1 MAPRF
6 KHMFIEEQ
14 DYSFQAKD
22 QRREEKKRTLVNQE
36 LVDRNLSQ
44 FNHYMQQQTDG
55 ETQKLKR

>member
-1 MAPRF
+1 
-6 KHMFIEEQ
+6 MFIEEQ